1 MKDSALS
8 MAPVPSRTR
17 HAGSVATGLAIGVGL
32 AIAGW
37 WAIGADHLVCALSVQ
52 GGFLFMGLLAG
63 PALVDTGRSRYRVR
77 AFEPRLYT
85 LLGAELLRRVL
96 DLVGWNRLIRRM
108 RNAETGSS
116 GLDRFLRGG
125 EQSETAH
132 LLGAAA
138 TLLLAVTAAVMGHTR
153 GSGQILLVGLIL
165 HAHPVMIQR
174 IVRYRI
180 TTRRANTHI
189 STNRSTHDQQLP

>member
-1 MKDSALS
+1 MST
-8 MAPVPSRTR
+8 APDQSRAH
-17 HAGSVATGLAIGVGL
+17 HARSVATGLAIGVGL

-37 WAIGADHLVCALSVQ
+37 RAVGADHIVFALSVQ
-52 GGFLFMGLLAG
+52 GGFLFMGLLVG
-63 PALVDTGRSRYRVR
+63 PALVDIGRSRYRVR

-96 DLVGWNRLIRRM
+96 DLVGWNRLIRQM
-108 RNAETGSS
+108 RHSETRSS
-116 GLDRFLRGG
+116 GLARFLRGA

-138 TLLLAVTAAVMGHTR
+138 TILLAMTAAVTGHTH
-153 GSGQILLVGLIL
+153 GSGQILLIGLIL
-165 HAHPVMIQR
+165 HAYPVMIQR

-180 TTRRANTHI
+180 
-189 STNRSTHDQQLP
+189 

>member
-1 MKDSALS
+1 MSTTPEQGRAHQ
-8 MAPVPSRTR
+8 T
-17 HAGSVATGLAIGVGL
+17 GSIVTGLAIGVGL

-37 WAIGADHLVCALSVQ
+37 WAIRPDYLVFALSVQ

-63 PALVDTGRSRYRVR
+63 PALVDAGRSRYRVS

-96 DLVGWNRLIRRM
+96 DLVGWNRLIRQLRHS
-108 RNAETGSS
+108 ETGPS
-116 GLDRFLRGG
+116 GLARFLRGA

-138 TLLLAVTAAVMGHTR
+138 TLLLAVTAAVMGHTQ
-153 GSGQILLVGLIL
+153 GSGQILLIGMIL
-165 HAHPVMIQR
+165 HAYPVMIQR

-180 TTRRANTHI
+180 TTRRANTHT